1 MSGWTKTNGSFSG
14 GGTRRD
20 FLRSVTGAAVAA
32 GFPCLIPSSALGR
45 DGAVAPS
52 NRIAIGL
59 IGTGNINTRH
69 REAFL
74 AEKDARIVAVCDPI
88 AARREAYCR
97 RINQVPTHSGCTAC
111 CDFRELLARDDIDA
125 VCIGTPDHWHA
136 PQAIAAMR
144 AGKDVYVEKPLTY
157 AVAEGRRVVEVAA
170 SSGRVLQTGIQ
181 RRSMP
186 PFRHACELVR
196 NGRIGR
202 LTRTEV
208 GIVGIH
214 YATQAQRMFPTAP
227 VPDGMDYD
235 LWLGPAPWVEFCPE
249 RIINYY
255 WYHILDY
262 SRGFIPGNGVHFV
275 DIAQWAIGDE
285 IKPVEVAAPVAVIP
299 SGGMVDVIV
308 EWQSEV
314 RYQNGVRMSFS
325 SEGKP
330 HPDGI
335 RFVGTEGWI
344 HINGGGHM
352 TASRDDVLTSVIGP
366 DEAHL
371 YATSGPHRN
380 FLDCIRTR
388 RATAASAEIG
398 HHATTTCN
406 LVEIAGRLGRSLKW
420 DAQTERFVDDEAAN
434 RLLSQPMRSGW
445 WNEGL

>member
-1 MSGWTKTNGSFSG
+1 MVKRSNI
-14 GGTRRD
+14 TRRD
-20 FLRSVTGAAVAA
+20 FLRSATSAAAA
-32 GFPCLIPSSALGR
+32 AAFPHWVPASALGR
-45 DGAVAPS
+45 DGAAAPS
-52 NRIAIGL
+52 ERIAIGL

-74 AEKDARIVAVCDPI
+74 VEKDARIVAVCDPI
-88 AARREAYCR
+88 TSRREAYLR
-97 RINQVPTHSGCTAC
+97 RINQVPGHAGCTAC
-111 CDFRELLARDDIDA
+111 CDFRELLARPDIDA

-136 PQAIAAMR
+136 PQAIAAMH

-157 AVAEGRRVVEVAA
+157 AVAEGRRVIEVAA
-170 SSGRVLQTGIQ
+170 SSGRVLQTGLQ

-186 PFRHACELVR
+186 PFRYACELVR

-202 LTRTEV
+202 LTHTEV

-214 YATQAQRMFPTAP
+214 YATKPQQVFPTAP
-227 VPDGMDYD
+227 VPEGMDYD
-235 LWLGPAPWVEFCPE
+235 LWLGPAAWAPFCPE

-262 SRGFIPGNGVHFV
+262 SRGFIPANGVHFV

-285 IKPVEVAAPVAVIP
+285 VKPVEVSTPVAVAP
-299 SGGMVDVIV
+299 SGGMVDAIT
-308 EWQSEV
+308 EWQSDV
-314 RYQNGVRMSFS
+314 VYQNGVRMSFS

-335 RFVGTEGWI
+335 RFVGAEGWI
-344 HINGGGHM
+344 HINGGGAM
-352 TASRDDVLTSVIGP
+352 TASRESILTSVIRP
-366 DEAHL
+366 DEVHL
-371 YATSGPHRN
+371 YSTSGPHRN

-420 DAQTERFVDDEAAN
+420 NARTERFVGDEAAN
-434 RLLSQPMRSGW
+434 RSLSQPMRSPW
-445 WNEGL
+445 RV